1 MCALTG
7 WQGFRHDTSFT
18 DNGAASRL
26 RVGLDAPY
34 LFISILAFHFKIYRY
49 ITAYLTSIRSCELHF
64 KSLTFIYLSLFRL
77 WAQVSLH
84 LLFTCSAHS
93 ASFLLPKKINSV
105 ELLYVAN
112 PTCSRCTHTSLHLR
126 EAEAHFHFSDLHF
139 IQQMY
144 QKAEVSLSAVSPDL
158 TLEYFLL
165 IIKGR
170 TARSKRDRSTQV
182 VLIFFFFFFNICV
195 LLYHHQE
202 EGDQVQARPFNK
214 LPFIHVIYNLH
225 VLFLFQLQPLKD
237 ALSSV
242 LGTNSRQLMQG
253 HLLIVDI
260 LTPAVLAL
268 CVDSRLVFW

>member
-64 KSLTFIYLSLFRL
+64 KSLTFIYSSLFRL

-165 IIKGR
+165 TIKGR

-182 VLIFFFFFFNICV
+182 VLIFFFFFF
-195 LLYHHQE
+195 
-202 EGDQVQARPFNK
+202 
-214 LPFIHVIYNLH
+214 
-225 VLFLFQLQPLKD
+225 
-237 ALSSV
+237 
-242 LGTNSRQLMQG
+242 
-253 HLLIVDI
+253 
-260 LTPAVLAL
+260 
-268 CVDSRLVFW
+268 

>member
-1 MCALTG
+1 
-7 WQGFRHDTSFT
+7 
-18 DNGAASRL
+18 
-26 RVGLDAPY
+26 
-34 LFISILAFHFKIYRY
+34 
-49 ITAYLTSIRSCELHF
+49 
-64 KSLTFIYLSLFRL
+64 
-77 WAQVSLH
+77 
-84 LLFTCSAHS
+84 
-93 ASFLLPKKINSV
+93 
-105 ELLYVAN
+105 
-112 PTCSRCTHTSLHLR
+112 
-126 EAEAHFHFSDLHF
+126 
-139 IQQMY
+139 MY

-182 VLIFFFFFFNICV
+182 VLIFFFFLNICV